1 MNEKPAV
8 KPKRKIFKI
17 FLAIIGVII
26 AFNLLVI
33 AAGTV
38 LRAAYFKGQYAKIMP
53 YGKLVD
59 VYDGKMHV
67 YSAGSG
73 SKTIVLIPGMGIAL
87 PSADFGPLMRKLAE
101 KNTAVCVEYFG
112 TGFSSGTKRERTC
125 ANYTEEIREAL
136 KKGGFKPPYVL
147 MAHSISSV
155 YAEYYAAAYPREVTG
170 IISLDGTGTGYY
182 EKMPDSVKKILP
194 LAKLQQSTGVTGLLA
209 ALITDKKK
217 LLGSGYTGKEINDMI
232 VFAAFTINDTL
243 IEQILN
249 SSEAIKEVMDMPY
262 PESVPYFKI
271 ISKQTYETPNA
282 QLKMTPQE
290 YQKMHLDRIG
300 KHAKYEILD
309 GSHFIYLNNT
319 GKIAAITDAFLKQ
332 PVWQA
337 NK

>member
-38 LRAAYFKGQYAKIMP
+38 LRAAYFKGQYAKITP
-53 YGKLVD
+53 YGKVVD

-67 YSAGSG
+67 FSAGSG
-73 SKTIVLIPGMGIAL
+73 GKTIVLLPGMGISL
-87 PSADFGPLMRKLAE
+87 PSADFGPLMRKLGE

-136 KKGGFKPPYVL
+136 KKTGFKPPYVL

-155 YAEYYAAAYPREVTG
+155 YAEYYAADYPGEVAG
-170 IISLDGTGTGYY
+170 VISLDGTGTGYY

-209 ALITDKKK
+209 VLVTDKKK
-217 LLGSGYTGKEINDMI
+217 LIKSGYAEKEVKDLIT
-232 VFAAFTINDTL
+232 FAAFTINDTFL
-243 IEQILN
+243 QQVLN
-249 SSEAIKEVMDMPY
+249 SAEFIKQAMEKPY
-262 PESVPYFKI
+262 PERVPYLKI
-271 ISKQTYETPNA
+271 ISKQTYETPNP

-290 YQKMHLDRIG
+290 YQTLHLDRIG
-300 KHAKYEILD
+300 KQAKHEILE

-319 GKIAAITDAFLKQ
+319 EKIAELTDDFLK
-332 PVWQA
+332 
-337 NK
+337 